1 MLYFLGKIENKIDH
15 DKNVFFLEEVI
26 NTVLIFYLVNILF
39 FLTGVKCIKK
49 QH

>member
-1 MLYFLGKIENKIDH
+1 MGKIKNKIDH

-39 FLTGVKCIKK
+39 FLIGVKMY
-49 QH
+49 